1 MGSMAE
7 STWVA
12 GLVQSR
18 APPCRAA
25 SLRSVRTQT
34 HFDAHSITWIT
45 SETATENCLLVYLGS
60 CRLYL
65 VSESPGVY
73 FGVYLRNSG
82 VFGVAEGRPT
92 PG

>member
-1 MGSMAE
+1 M
-7 STWVA
+7 
-12 GLVQSR
+12 
-18 APPCRAA
+18 
-25 SLRSVRTQT
+25 RSVRTQT

-82 VFGVAEGRPT
+82 VFGVAAKSRA
-92 PG
+92 